1 VASVN
6 HQIARSPR
14 RILIDAPF
22 ASRLSRYSLPDRCV
36 THGLRKA
43 AARRLAEAGCSANEI
58 ASITGHATL
67 AEVTRY
73 TKAAEQKQLA
83 RSAMGRLAAIPNPI
97 RIPKLP
103 EAFGNSAE
111 KPNEINEN
119 LEGWRSLRESN
130 PSFKIENH
138 ANTTLSN
145 HYPRSDS
152 RIYADNPPQEHA
164 TLRCSSLHDGC

>member
-1 VASVN
+1 MDFG
-6 HQIARSPR
+6 RRPR
-14 RILIDAPF
+14 GVWPRP
-22 ASRLSRYSLPDRCV
+22 
-36 THGLRKA
+36 
-43 AARRLAEAGCSANEI
+43 AARPDEI

-119 LEGWRSLRESN
+119 LEGWRAVQDKS
-130 PSFKIENH
+130 
-138 ANTTLSN
+138 ANTYLVE
-145 HYPRSDS
+145 
-152 RIYADNPPQEHA
+152 IA
-164 TLRCSSLHDGC
+164 L